1 MRDAVSRG
9 GEGWHVAAMALEGSL
24 RRYVACS
31 LSPFETAREAR
42 NTEKVPREHN
52 DDSMVP
58 TEPR

>member
-1 MRDAVSRG
+1 MAAKGGSGRG
-9 GEGWHVAAMALEGSL
+9 AGALG
-24 RRYVACS
+24 RYVCS

-42 NTEKVPREHN
+42 NTENVPSEHR